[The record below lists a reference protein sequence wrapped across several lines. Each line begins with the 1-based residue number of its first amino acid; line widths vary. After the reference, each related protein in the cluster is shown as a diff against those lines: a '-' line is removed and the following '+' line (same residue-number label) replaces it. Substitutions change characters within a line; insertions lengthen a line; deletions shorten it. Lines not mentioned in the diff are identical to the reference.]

1 MQDVTPMTLMRQLAI
16 FVVRYW
22 NIYWLPK
29 TIMFICTCLSLL
41 LSRLMTNL
49 SVIQLFLCTVW
60 QTGYLNIEILSLVVS
75 FKEQKEKED
84 FFGNFQ
90 MIENDV
96 FSVLLRVCD
105 KENILSP
112 HEESNLRP
120 VDSMLQCSTTKLQ
133 RLHGEQG
140 LLQSSCDT
148 CPTNC

>member
-1 MQDVTPMTLMRQLAI
+1 
-16 FVVRYW
+16 
-22 NIYWLPK
+22 
-29 TIMFICTCLSLL
+29 
-41 LSRLMTNL
+41 MTNL

-96 FSVLLRVCD
+96 FSVLLRVWD

-120 VDSMLQCSTTKLQ
+120 VDSMLQCSTTKPQ

-140 LLQSSCDT
+140 LLQSSCVISYKLLGSAMSIA
-148 CPTNC
+148 

>member
-1 MQDVTPMTLMRQLAI
+1 
-16 FVVRYW
+16 
-22 NIYWLPK
+22 
-29 TIMFICTCLSLL
+29 
-41 LSRLMTNL
+41 MTNL

-75 FKEQKEKED
+75 CKEQKEKED

-96 FSVLLRVCD
+96 FSVLLRVWD

-120 VDSMLQCSTTKLQ
+120 VDSMLQCSTTKPQ